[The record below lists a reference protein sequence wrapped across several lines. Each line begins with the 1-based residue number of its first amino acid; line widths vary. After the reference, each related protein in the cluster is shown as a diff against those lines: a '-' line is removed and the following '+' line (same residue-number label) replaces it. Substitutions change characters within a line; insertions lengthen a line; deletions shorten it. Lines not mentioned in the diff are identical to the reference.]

1 MPIQNSDVAEIFE
14 KVADLLEIEGENQF
28 RVRAYRDAA
37 RTVGGRSRSV
47 AEMVEQDED
56 LSGLSGI
63 GEDLAGKIREIVE
76 TVTLSQAEELEKETD
91 PGLRELLGLPG
102 LGPERVREIH
112 ERLGVSSLQELD
124 EAVRNGKISDLPGFG
139 KKTEQNILKAIE
151 QDRTTEKRI
160 KISVAEQIA
169 ESLEEFLGGIEGVNQ
184 AVVAGSY
191 RRRQETIGD
200 LDVVASSK
208 KNKEVMERFVE
219 FEDVDEV
226 LSKGAERTSIMLRSG
241 LQVDLRV
248 VREKSFGTA
257 LLYFTGSQPHHVTLR
272 DVSLKRDLKFNE
284 YGLFRGDEQVA
295 GKTEEEVYEELGFSY
310 IEPELRENRGEL
322 EAAKDGMLPKLITEG
337 DIRGNLH
344 AHTDATDGN
353 NTTKEMA
360 RAAKD
365 RGYDYLAITDH
376 SKRLRMVGGLDEKR
390 LRKQIE
396 EIERLNDQL
405 GITLLKGIEVDILED
420 GSLDLPDEVLKELD
434 IVICSVHHK
443 FGLSEEKQTDRII
456 RAMENPNANVIAHP
470 TGRMIGTR
478 QPYEVDIGRVMEATN
493 DNGCFLELNADPD
506 RLDLNDVHC
515 KAAREMG
522 VKLSISTDAHST
534 SGLDNM
540 RFGVGQARRGWLET
554 KDVVNTRTLKQ
565 LKKLLKRG

>member
-1 MPIQNSDVAEIFE
+1 M
-14 KVADLLEIEGENQF
+14 
-28 RVRAYRDAA
+28 
-37 RTVGGRSRSV
+37 
-47 AEMVEQDED
+47 
-56 LSGLSGI
+56 
-63 GEDLAGKIREIVE
+63 
-76 TVTLSQAEELEKETD
+76 
-91 PGLRELLGLPG
+91 
-102 LGPERVREIH
+102 
-112 ERLGVSSLQELD
+112 
-124 EAVRNGKISDLPGFG
+124 
-139 KKTEQNILKAIE
+139 
-151 QDRTTEKRI
+151 
-160 KISVAEQIA
+160 
-169 ESLEEFLGGIEGVNQ
+169 
-184 AVVAGSY
+184 
-191 RRRQETIGD
+191 
-200 LDVVASSK
+200 
-208 KNKEVMERFVE
+208 
-219 FEDVDEV
+219 
-226 LSKGAERTSIMLRSG
+226 
-241 LQVDLRV
+241 
-248 VREKSFGTA
+248 
-257 LLYFTGSQPHHVTLR
+257 
-272 DVSLKRDLKFNE
+272 SLKKKLKINE
-284 YGLFRGDEQVA
+284 YGVFKGEMRVA
-295 GKTEEEVYEELGFSY
+295 GKTEEEIYEKLGLAN
-310 IEPELRENRGEL
+310 IEPELRENRSEL
-322 EAAKDGMLPKLITEG
+322 EAARKDSLPKLVIQKE
-337 DIRGNLH
+337 IRGDLH
-344 AHTDATDGN
+344 SHTDATDGN
-353 NTTKEMA
+353 NTLEEMA
-360 RAAKD
+360 RAAEE

>member
-1 MPIQNSDVAEIFE
+1 
-14 KVADLLEIEGENQF
+14 
-28 RVRAYRDAA
+28 
-37 RTVGGRSRSV
+37 
-47 AEMVEQDED
+47 
-56 LSGLSGI
+56 LSGI
-63 GEDLAGKIREIVE
+63 GEDLAGKIRKIVE
-76 TVTLSQAEELEKETD
+76 TGTLSQAEELEKETD

-151 QDRTTEKRI
+151 QDRTPEKRI

-248 VREKSFGTA
+248 VPEKSFGTA

-390 LRKQIE
+390 LREQME
-396 EIERLNDQL
+396 EVDRLNDEL
-405 GITLLKGIEVDILED
+405 KGITLLKGIEVDILED
-420 GSLDLPDEVLKELD
+420 GSLDLSDEILKELD
-434 IVICSVHHK
+434 IVVCSVHHK
-443 FGLSEEKQTDRII
+443 FGLSQKEQTGRIV
-456 RAMENPNANVIAHP
+456 RAMENPYANVIAHP
-470 TGRMIGTR
+470 TGRMIGSR
-478 QPYEVDIGRVMEATN
+478 QPYDLDMERVMEAAKET
-493 DNGCFLELNADPD
+493 GCVLELNADPN
-506 RLDLNDVHC
+506 RLDLNDIYC
-515 KAAREMG
+515 KMAKEMG
-522 VKLSISTDAHST
+522 VKISIATDAHSKR
-534 SGLDNM
+534 GLDNM
-540 RFGVGQARRGWLET
+540 RFGVGQARRGWLE
-554 KDVVNTRTLKQ
+554 KGDVINTRTLKQ
-565 LKKLLKRG
+565 LKKLLERG